1 MIRQLIVNPKKLL
14 HQGFLVLIVMF
25 SACSRAPRPE
35 ALVMGKLVMG
45 NDNQLLLSELEPKSV
60 RRIDSMVPG
69 VSGDF
74 QFRIPLTE
82 PGFFMLHAP
91 SGKVLV
97 IMLHPGDTVCLSGSF
112 EEFPD
117 QVRIAGSEETM
128 WLDGFFRSTRL
139 REKKVDSLELI
150 LVEKQDSSG
159 FYEWTR
165 KLDTLFKAIWE
176 EQRAEEL
183 LFIQKHSGSLSSLIV
198 LNYAFGLNT
207 VLNPTDDR
215 VWFEKLDS
223 ALNLRYPAN
232 KHVRYHHERMRGIT
246 SVP

>member
-1 MIRQLIVNPKKLL
+1 MKLL

-25 SACSRAPRPE
+25 SACSRAPRSE
-35 ALVMGKLVMG
+35 ALIMGKLAMSKST
-45 NDNQLLLSELEPKSV
+45 QLLLSELEPKSV
-60 RRIDSMVPG
+60 RRIDSIVPG

-97 IMLHPGDTVCLSGSF
+97 LMLHPGDTVCLSGSF

-117 QVRIAGSEETM
+117 HVRVAGPEETM

-139 REKKVDSLELI
+139 REKKADSLELI

-165 KLDTLFKAIWE
+165 KLDTVFKAIWE
-176 EQRAEEL
+176 EQRAEEIQ
-183 LFIQKHSGSLSSLIV
+183 FVQKHTSSLASLIV

-207 VLNPTDDR
+207 VLNPSDDKL
-215 VWFEKLDS
+215 WFEKLDS

-232 KHVRYHHERMRGIT
+232 KHVRYHHERVKGMAA
-246 SVP
+246 VP

>member
-1 MIRQLIVNPKKLL
+1 MRQLVGNPLKLL
-14 HQGFLVLIVMF
+14 HQGFLFLIVMV

-35 ALVMGKLVMG
+35 ALVMGKLVMS

-60 RRIDSMVPG
+60 RRIDSIVPG

-74 QFRIPLTE
+74 QFRIPLTD

-97 IMLHPGDTVCLSGSF
+97 FMLHPGDTVSLSGSF
-112 EEFPD
+112 DEFPD
-117 QVRIAGSEETM
+117 QVRIAGPEETM

-139 REKKVDSLELI
+139 REKRVDSLELI

-165 KLDTLFKAIWE
+165 KLDTLFRVIWE
-176 EQRAEEL
+176 EQRTEEL
-183 LFIQKHSGSLSSLIV
+183 LFIQKHSGSLASLIV

-207 VLNPTDDR
+207 VLNPSDDR

-246 SVP
+246 SGS